1 MEYHRIG
8 QSERRKL
15 KKTLVLYLYQKRRQ
29 RTFERTITIGKS
41 KTGTIFSQSNHTVAL
56 DYVNQITRKI
66 IRSIASTLWKILY
79 PVIFP
84 AWHYPIQ
91 TVATVLLF
99 GFISYTFNLVSIS
112 IFADLPSPSL
122 LNEQLLNESSK
133 ITDRDG
139 KILFRV
145 YESENRTS
153 VPLSE
158 ISPFA
163 ILATIAIEDKEFYI
177 HNGFSFR
184 AVIRALLANSKSD
197 RLQGGSTITQQLV
210 KNRLLTSE
218 RTIKRKIKEILLA
231 IRTET
236 MFSKEEI
243 LTMYLNQVPYG
254 GSTYGIEEA
263 AQRYFGKP
271 ARYLD
276 LAESAL
282 LAGIPAAPSAYSP
295 YGSNPEKAFQ
305 RQAEV
310 LKNMVEAGFISPT
323 QASEAQAELIS
334 FKQDVIPISA
344 PHFVMY
350 VKSVL
355 AQEYGEELV
364 TTGGLFIKTTLD
376 SNLQKISEEAVKAE
390 LEKVKKLKIS
400 NGAALVTQPST
411 GEILAMVGSVN
422 YFDFANDGQV
432 NIALRQRQPG
442 SSIKPLTYS
451 LAFQNGFTPA
461 SIIQDTPITFTIQG
475 SEPYSPRNYDGT
487 FRGTVTLRQALA
499 SSYNVPAV
507 KLLSILG
514 VSNLIDY
521 AEKMGISTWTER
533 SRFGL
538 SLTLG
543 GGEVTM
549 MDMATAYGV
558 FANLG
563 KKVSLNPILEVRDSQ
578 GALLYQNECALHP
591 ETCYFPEVISPGIAY
606 QLTHVLK
613 DPVARIPGFGPLS
626 VLTIPNQEVAVKTG
640 TTNNLRDNWTIGYTT
655 DRLVVTWVGNNDNS
669 PMSYVAS
676 GITGASPIWNSIIR
690 TQLSD
695 EKPHVFA
702 RPDTIISL
710 KSCFTKGE
718 EVVVIGQPLPPPCRE
733 YISENNSEL
742 ISP

>member
-41 KTGTIFSQSNHTVAL
+41 KTGTIFSQSNHSVAL
-56 DYVNQITRKI
+56 DRVNRITRKI

-79 PVIFP
+79 PIIFP

-263 AQRYFGKP
+263 SQRYFGKP

-295 YGSNPEKAFQ
+295 YGPNPEKAFQ

-376 SNLQKISEEAVKAE
+376 SNLQKISEDAVKAE

-411 GEILAMVGSVN
+411 GEIFAMVGSVN

-461 SIIQDTPITFTIQG
+461 SSIQDTPITFVIQG

-521 AEKMGISTWTER
+521 AEKMGISTWSER

-690 TQLSD
+690 TQLSE

-718 EVVVIGQPLPPPCRE
+718 EVVVVGQPLPPPCRE
-733 YISENNSEL
+733 YISENTSEL